1 MILEKLKPLGI
12 LLVAIFIG
20 YSIHKTL
27 FYFLNFELDLIIF
40 NYSLEELY
48 FVFLTLSVII
58 TSISIYIKQKNID
71 LVGNVFM
78 LITSIKMI
86 SCFLLIRP
94 YAANENFKHSI
105 EKWNYLILFLLFLVL
120 ETIITIQILNKKP
133 N

>member
-1 MILEKLKPLGI
+1 MILEKLKPLR
-12 LLVAIFIG
+12 LLLCAIFIG

-27 FYFLNFELDLIIF
+27 FYFLNLKLNLSTFD
-40 NYSLEELY
+40 YSLEELY
-48 FVFLTLSVII
+48 FSFSILSVLI
-58 TSISIYIKQKNID
+58 TSTSIYIKQKNID

-86 SCFLLIRP
+86 CCFLIIRP
-94 YAANENFKHSI
+94 YVSNENFKNSS
-105 EKWNYLILFLLFLVL
+105 EKWNYLSLFLLFLVL

>member
-1 MILEKLKPLGI
+1 MILKKLKPLR
-12 LLVAIFIG
+12 LLFGAIFIG

-27 FYFLNFELDLIIF
+27 FYFLNLELNLILF

-48 FVFLTLSVII
+48 LVFSTLSVLI

-71 LVGNVFM
+71 LVGNVFL

-86 SCFLLIRP
+86 SCFLIIRP
-94 YAANENFKHSI
+94 YVANENFKHSI
-105 EKWNYLILFLLFLVL
+105 EKWNYLCLFLLFLVL
-120 ETIITIQILNKKP
+120 ETIITIQILNKKS